1 MVRLV
6 TTCGGIL
13 MLTAALL
20 PPASGLAEESGQ
32 AATAAEPAAR
42 AVIVGEEIERKGKV
56 LSIDRDTRT
65 VVLEGEQGRQISIR
79 VPEEAANFDKVSVGD
94 PVVARYYESLALA
107 IAPVVDAEPGA
118 SALAAVSLAAPGAT
132 PGGVIA
138 DQVQLRAVVRAVDP
152 EARTVTLEVPA
163 GGERTLKA
171 REGVDLSNVKV
182 GEQVSVTHTRALA
195 ISLTPQ

>member
-1 MVRLV
+1 MRLA
-6 TTCGGIL
+6 TTRCRIL
-13 MLTAALL
+13 MLAAALVA
-20 PPASGLAEESGQ
+20 PGSGLAVESGQ

-79 VPEEAANFDKVSVGD
+79 VPEQAANFDKVSVGD

-132 PGGVIA
+132 PGGVIV

-195 ISLTPQ
+195 LSLTPQ

>member
-1 MVRLV
+1 MRLA
-6 TTCGGIL
+6 TTRCRIL
-13 MLTAALL
+13 MLVAALL
-20 PPASGLAEESGQ
+20 APGSGLAEEAGQ

-138 DQVQLRAVVRAVDP
+138 DQIQLRAVVRAVDP

>member
-6 TTCGGIL
+6 TTCSGIL
-13 MLTAALL
+13 MLAAALL

-42 AVIVGEEIERKGKV
+42 AVIVGEQIERKGKV

>member
-1 MVRLV
+1 MRLV
-6 TTCGGIL
+6 TTRCRIL
-13 MLTAALL
+13 MLAAALL
-20 PPASGLAEESGQ
+20 APSAGLAEEAGQ

-94 PVVARYYESLALA
+94 PVVARYYESLALV

>member
-1 MVRLV
+1 MRLA
-6 TTCGGIL
+6 TTRCRIL
-13 MLTAALL
+13 MLAAALL
-20 PPASGLAEESGQ
+20 APGSGLAEEAGQ

>member
-1 MVRLV
+1 MRLA
-6 TTCGGIL
+6 TTRCRIL
-13 MLTAALL
+13 MLAAALL
-20 PPASGLAEESGQ
+20 APGSGLAEEAGQ

-118 SALAAVSLAAPGAT
+118 SALAAVSLAPPGAT

-138 DQVQLRAVVRAVDP
+138 DQIQLRAVVRAVDP

>member
-1 MVRLV
+1 MRLA
-6 TTCGGIL
+6 TTRCRIL
-13 MLTAALL
+13 MLAAALL
-20 PPASGLAEESGQ
+20 APGSGLAEEAGQ

-118 SALAAVSLAAPGAT
+118 SALVAVSLAAPGAT

-195 ISLTPQ
+195 LSLTPQ